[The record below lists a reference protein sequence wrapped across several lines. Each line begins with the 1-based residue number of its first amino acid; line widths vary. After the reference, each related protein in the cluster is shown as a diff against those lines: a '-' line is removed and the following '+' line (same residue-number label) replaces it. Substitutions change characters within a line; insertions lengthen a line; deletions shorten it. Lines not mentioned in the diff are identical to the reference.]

1 MLIQCADNEALN
13 LDDATLVI
21 TCLDEENEVVYENEY
36 DLTTLQLVVPTP
48 PQPTPSYL
56 EGLDV
61 PTGSTETDYYKPSGE
76 EKYLVSD
83 LQTSVAIDTT
93 GTPSIT
99 GTSKLIESESEE
111 DLNGYFIALDASD
124 CDLSEYEAVF
134 AIVNNG
140 EYQAVLLDPNTGT
153 KASCAVLQIAA
164 TDAVS
169 VVGVTAQIM
178 ASESAQGIPVQI
190 AEYDL
195 SDILLSNQ

>member
-1 MLIQCADNEALN
+1 MLIQCADNAALN

-36 DLTTLQLVVPTP
+36 DLTTLQLQQPAP
-48 PQPTPSYL
+48 PQPVL

-61 PTGSTETDYYKPSGE
+61 PSGSTETDYYKPSGE

-83 LQTSVAIDTT
+83 IQTNVAIDTT

-99 GTSKLIESESEE
+99 GTSNLLESETEGQ
-111 DLNGYFIALDASD
+111 LNGYYIALDASN
-124 CDLSEYEAVF
+124 CDFSGYAAVF
-134 AIVNNG
+134 AIANNG
-140 EYQAVLLDPNTGT
+140 EYQAVLLDPNTHT
-153 KASCAVLQIAA
+153 AVDCAVLQIAA

-169 VVGVTAQIM
+169 TVGLKMQIV
-178 ASESAQGIPVQI
+178 ASESMEAPPVQI

-195 SDILLSNQ
+195 SGIQLSNE